1 MPPMSRTAEEGYP
14 PLTRVTGELVMH
26 CEALADLFA
35 SETPRTVYIRPSNA
49 NKFRYY
55 VGDASAEGFGGAT
68 QFPDGTIRGQKG
80 ASEQD
85 FAEGGSNLGEAQNQA
100 NHLLNEIRSG
110 VHDGCKLWAGTD
122 NGCIGWQSGSKFSPL
137 LFIYAG

>member
-1 MPPMSRTAEEGYP
+1 MSRTAEEGYP

-110 VHDGCKLWAGTD
+110 VHDGCELWAGTD